1 MKNIQSLRVVNGDG
15 KLKFTDN
22 CVMLA
27 IISKY
32 MKAQNRE
39 MLSPWRHIILKYNR
53 TFNFELAIRV
63 RFEVY
68 TGAIKI

>member
-1 MKNIQSLRVVNGDG
+1 
-15 KLKFTDN
+15 
-22 CVMLA
+22 MLA

-68 TGAIKI
+68 TGAIKILKNKI